1 MGQRSPITTVSDP
14 ICTYRLLQWSIGRDS
29 AEVVLTEAIF
39 PDIGYSVITVTLL
52 TTVYLHPAPC
62 LGILRTD
69 KVTSAPLSQC
79 QVAARTSQ
87 CQVAARTFE
96 TQKPTLVPRRSIA
109 FLINSCTLRRMSV
122 P

>member
-1 MGQRSPITTVSDP
+1 MGTDFPKGCAQRSPITTVSDP

-79 QVAARTSQ
+79 QVAART
-87 CQVAARTFE
+87 FE
-96 TQKPTLVPRRSIA
+96 TQKPTLVSRRSIA
-109 FLINSCTLRRMSV
+109 FLIDSCTLRRMSV